1 MAEGKSA
8 FKSGSTAVNEQET
21 VIAPSDFIKYISKTK
36 KRAVDK
42 IKVPSRLL
50 ITYHT
55 RMYERA
61 RRLIGGK
68 PVDWWVYGD
77 RQPLCVGSFNK
88 EEIGAIRLLVGAP
101 AAAMTL
107 EELIACG
114 AKTILEVGL
123 SGGLQPFLQAGNIVV
138 ITEAVRDEGTSQH
151 YLPPK
156 QKTVASER
164 LKDKLIHHLNE
175 EKAKHFVG
183 SVWSTDG
190 VYRET
195 RGKFRRFRKA
205 GVLCVDME
213 TSAIFA
219 VAKYRNV
226 EAASTQI
233 ISDILTESG
242 WQPHFFRHQ
251 LVREN
256 TEILVKAVLEVLS
269 NVS

>member
-1 MAEGKSA
+1 MNGH
-8 FKSGSTAVNEQET
+8 ET
-21 VIAPSDFIKYISKTK
+21 VIAPSDFIKYVSKTK
-36 KRAVDK
+36 KCAVDK
-42 IKVPSRLL
+42 ISVPSRLL
-50 ITYHT
+50 VTYHT
-55 RMYERA
+55 PMYERA

-68 PVDWWVYGD
+68 SVDWWPYGE
-77 RQPLCVGSFNK
+77 RQPFCVGSFNN
-88 EEIGAIRLLVGAP
+88 EEIGAIRLFVGGP

-107 EELIACG
+107 EEVIACG
-114 AKTILEVGL
+114 AKTIFEVGL

-156 QKTVASER
+156 EKTVSSER
-164 LKDKLIHHLNE
+164 LRNKLIHHLNE
-175 EKAKHFVG
+175 EKVKHFVG

-195 RGKFRRFRKA
+195 LSKFRRFRKA

-213 TSAIFA
+213 TSAVFA

-242 WQPHFFRHQ
+242 WQPHFFRNQ
-251 LVREN
+251 SVREN
-256 TEILVKAVLEVLS
+256 TEILVKVVLKVLS